1 MGKFIQYFCRLATYL
16 TQTEGH
22 PTQLHKAFKALF
34 ESMSTSRKLF
44 RLFKFM
50 NDYIKIRDMLQQ
62 KSTDLLVNINK
73 GIQISIRAIFFLY
86 WVIDNYL
93 ILNKILLGKSG
104 LTKGTSTTKFW
115 IYGSLLS
122 IMLGI
127 LEITAG
133 LREKA

>member
-1 MGKFIQYFCRLATYL
+1 
-16 TQTEGH
+16 
-22 PTQLHKAFKALF
+22 
-34 ESMSTSRKLF
+34 
-44 RLFKFM
+44 M
-50 NDYIKIRDMLQQ
+50 NDYIKIRDLLQQ

-122 IMLGI
+122 VMLGV

>member
-16 TQTEGH
+16 TKTEGE
-22 PTQLHKAFKALF
+22 PTQLHKAFVALF
-34 ESMSTSRKLF
+34 EHMSTSRKLF

-73 GIQISIRAIFFLY
+73 GIQISIRGLFFFY

-104 LTKGTSTTKFW
+104 LTKGT
-115 IYGSLLS
+115 
-122 IMLGI
+122 
-127 LEITAG
+127 
-133 LREKA
+133 